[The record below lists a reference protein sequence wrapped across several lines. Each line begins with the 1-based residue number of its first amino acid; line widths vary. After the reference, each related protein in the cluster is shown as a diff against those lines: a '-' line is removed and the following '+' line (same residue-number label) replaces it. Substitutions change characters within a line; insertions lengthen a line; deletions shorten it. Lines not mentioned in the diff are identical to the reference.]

1 MLLPDVRSFGEQPVI
16 EYLAKRRFNWIDLF
30 ACSIVSHSI
39 SEGVLG
45 GVALGLSLAFLSAA
59 MENTLKEK

>member
-1 MLLPDVRSFGEQPVI
+1 MIKF
-16 EYLAKRRFNWIDLF
+16 LAKRRFNWIDLV

-45 GVALGLSLAFLSAA
+45 GVVLGLSLAFLSAA
-59 MENTLKEK
+59 LETASKEK